1 MANRKADAITMT
13 AEEDILKAKQAI
25 GAKAKR
31 QTVGK
36 AVIFGDTTIRNN
48 PGMKEANE
56 GDEAKFAGVIKAVS
70 GEQVRDC
77 SMPYNIGD
85 VNCPTN
91 VSASVER
98 NCETVVLLS
107 SDVDA
112 NGELKLGD
120 NGTFQAAAS
129 GDDVVGRA
137 YEEGEDGQPIMAY
150 ISAAQ

>member
-36 AVIFGDTTIRNN
+36 AVIYGDSTIRGN
-48 PGMKEANE
+48 PGMKEAGA
-56 GDEAKFAGVIKAVS
+56 GDEDKFAGVIKAVS
-70 GEQVRDC
+70 GEQTRDC

-85 VNCPTN
+85 VNCLTD

-107 SDVDA
+107 DDVDA
-112 NGELKLGD
+112 NADLKLGA
-120 NGTFQAAAS
+120 NGTFQLAGES
-129 GDDVVGRA
+129 DKKVGRA
-137 YEEGEDGQPIMAY
+137 YEAGQSGQPILAY
-150 ISAAQ
+150 IFAY